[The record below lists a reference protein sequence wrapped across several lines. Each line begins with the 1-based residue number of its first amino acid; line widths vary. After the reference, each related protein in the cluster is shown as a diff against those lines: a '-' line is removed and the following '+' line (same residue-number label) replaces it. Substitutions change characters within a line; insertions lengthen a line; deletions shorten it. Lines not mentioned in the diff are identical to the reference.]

1 LRPVQF
7 HPRAREE
14 YDHEEAWYFE
24 RSAVAA
30 DRFDAEVAAALE
42 AIASRPQSYPVVLR
56 HVDLLVRNAPL
67 ERFPFRIVFFEATDQ
82 LVVLAVAHAKRRPR
96 YWKDRLEP

>member
-1 LRPVQF
+1 MKPVQF
-7 HPRAREE
+7 HPEAREE

-24 RSAVAA
+24 RSAEAA

-42 AIASRPQSYPVVLR
+42 AISSRPQSYPVVLR
-56 HVDLLVRNAPL
+56 HADLLVRSAPL
-67 ERFPFRIVFFEATDQ
+67 HRFPFRLVFFESPDRF
-82 LVVLAVAHAKRRPR
+82 VVLAVAHARRRPR